1 MDSAVFDD
9 VSSVTCATMGSHCV
23 GFVVYKCFQQLPD
36 EDSREQLLT
45 CQQQHLMKTTMTI
58 ENFCF
63 LASVAGNAGM
73 ACGVSA
79 IVNGF
84 ILSVFDKYLF
94 KEFGFHSFCQCC
106 IILLAE

>member
-9 VSSVTCATMGSHCV
+9 VSSVTCTTMGSHGV
-23 GFVVYKCFQQLPD
+23 GFVVCKYFQQLPD
-36 EDSREQLLT
+36 EDSHGQLLT
-45 CQQQHLMKTTMTI
+45 CLMKTTMTI
-58 ENFCF
+58 KNFCF